1 MDCSK
6 RPTIL
11 IASSTWW
18 AFPAK
23 LAVAFAATGAKVDAV
38 CPSHNPLDVTGSLRR
53 RFRYSATNPLKSL
66 ERAIASVRPALIVPC
81 DDRAVGHLHA
91 LHSQCRIRCPEIA
104 DVIEISLGDPESFGI
119 AERRSDLIGVARK
132 LGISAP
138 RMLKIA
144 TKQELAEGLSQ
155 VSLPAIMKV
164 DGTWGGLGVELVHS
178 AEQAAATF
186 AKLSRPWSV
195 SRAILRFLIDRD
207 LFSLPPSLHR
217 KRPVVNIQR
226 FVSGRPANCAVAC
239 WGGEVVSYIGA
250 EVLSASSEFGA
261 SCTVRIIEHADMR
274 RAATGLARQ
283 LGLSGFCGFDFV
295 IDATGVAHLIEMNA
309 RATPLTH
316 LALGPGRDPVTAL
329 SSLVL
334 GSASLARPTVTDGD
348 IISFFPQ
355 ALNLPP
361 TGDVP
366 RTGFYDVPWE
376 EPELVRE
383 LVRRPWPERGLL
395 ATLVRWAKKPLGS
408 WERVS
413 LGRMLSLNAARSMT
427 ANDEPSSWSGGDKN
441 WANVRPMPT
450 ALLPRS
456 AIDRKC
462 GRSEVRFSAD

>member
-1 MDCSK
+1 
-6 RPTIL
+6 
-11 IASSTWW
+11 
-18 AFPAK
+18 
-23 LAVAFAATGAKVDAV
+23 
-38 CPSHNPLDVTGSLRR
+38 
-53 RFRYSATNPLKSL
+53 
-66 ERAIASVRPALIVPC
+66 
-81 DDRAVGHLHA
+81 
-91 LHSQCRIRCPEIA
+91 
-104 DVIEISLGDPESFGI
+104 VIEISLGDPESFGI

-138 RMLKIA
+138 RMLQIA

-155 VSLPAIMKV
+155 VGLPAIMKV

-178 AEQAAATF
+178 AEQAATTF
-186 AKLSRPWSV
+186 AKLSRPWSA

-207 LFSLPPSLHR
+207 LFSLLSSLHR
-217 KRPVVNIQR
+217 ERPVVNIQR
-226 FVSGRPANCAVAC
+226 FVSGRPANCTVAC
-239 WGGEVVSYIGA
+239 WGGEVLSYIGA

-261 SCTVRIIEHADMR
+261 SCAVRIIEHADMR

-295 IDATGVAHLIEMNA
+295 IDAADVAHLIEMNA

-316 LALGPGRDPVTAL
+316 LALGSGRDPVAAL

-334 GSASLARPTVTDGD
+334 DSASPARPPVTAGD

-361 TGDVP
+361 VGDIP
-366 RTGFYDVPWE
+366 RRSFYDVPWE

-383 LVRRPWPERGLL
+383 LARRPWSERGFL
-395 ATLVRWAKKPLGS
+395 ARLVRWAKRPLGS
-408 WERVS
+408 WGRVS
-413 LGRMLSLNAARSMT
+413 LRRTLSLNAAGPT
-427 ANDEPSSWSGGDKN
+427 TTTDEPSSWGAGNKN
-441 WANVRPMPT
+441 WAKVRPMPT
-450 ALLPRS
+450 PPLPRG